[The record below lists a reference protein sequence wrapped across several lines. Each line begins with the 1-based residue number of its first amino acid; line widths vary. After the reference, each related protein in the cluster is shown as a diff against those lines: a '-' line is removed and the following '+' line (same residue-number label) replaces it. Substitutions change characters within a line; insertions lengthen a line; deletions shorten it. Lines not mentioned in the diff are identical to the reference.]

1 MYCPDCRQ
9 ERLGQFHQCALCGT
23 AMTSRPRSELD
34 AELAH
39 VHFLLSELTR
49 WDATEVPPNVRRFLS
64 ERYERQARIL
74 LSVLAESPAPVTAS
88 RVEPP
93 RTEGGAAAAGGGA
106 PSRPGEWPA
115 VVPDVDGVHAGATVL
130 PVEPAAVAAEA
141 GWRSSEAVTRDAAE
155 PFARGPGDSAAS
167 GASVVREAGGAW
179 GAEASS
185 QRSGEA
191 VKASSQRSGEAVI
204 REAGGAWGAEASS
217 QRSGEA
223 VIREADGAWGAE
235 ASVASGASVI
245 QDAHGARGVT
255 AGADV
260 AAEHPQAG
268 LSWREGDSVP
278 RADASVASGASVVRD
293 AHGVSEVT
301 PGSERPKTG
310 LPWGEGEHVPR
321 PDASVTRDAS
331 GTWSSGESA
340 SRADD
345 GHASST
351 SAAWRTEG
359 ASSASR
365 DEAKREAE
373 RAARA
378 ASTRRPGPRPSPHAR
393 VSGAGAEAH
402 PLPEDASAPSF
413 EAPQPGGPT
422 ARLVEQASSWNR
434 VWKPF
439 LYESIMWFV
448 GAFLVLSGL
457 LYFVFERWAGMSSV
471 SRSVAIFLATAGA
484 SAFFSIMGAVLG
496 RREALRGPGRIL
508 GVIGSAAAPLAGIAL
523 SPTGFGDGNLGPW
536 WLTPALL
543 VWAGVSAWFVRKPA
557 EAFDAPSRPFVQA
570 SLVASILMMGLAP
583 LAARLGGAALWLNLL
598 PCVLFF
604 LLSSRTPSS
613 SREGSALAF
622 ALAAPLYLL
631 LAYAVRLHL
640 ALVHAGTPPEA
651 GLYAPFVAFLLAS
664 AHRFRALP
672 PERATDTLSLGV
684 VSLQA
689 MCLVAAIGAP
699 PPTFFVT
706 AAVITWT
713 LLSLASGALHRL
725 PWVYPAY
732 AALYF
737 SYATSGQL
745 VPGPLKRLLDTLK
758 ASLGYPVAE
767 RLPVQYGA
775 LTALPFV
782 LAGVVLAVSRL
793 WRGER
798 TGQARD
804 VAFAEVLLRCTAVAG
819 VLFSFHGIAGPDA
832 RPALWSVLGM
842 SVVCLGTGLLVD
854 RFYLKVVGALLMLVV
869 PPLAIQVLSVEA
881 ASVVAGLLALGLSG
895 VSLVCTARTR
905 TLVAPVG
912 GLLATA
918 GFLMGLLSDFG
929 FTPMAGAVL
938 CGASMLV
945 IAWSLRNAYVVAY
958 AVLLADALVP
968 KLALQVSVTAMAF
981 SLVFVALAL
990 AVVAERGRLLRQLS
1004 GVAVFYALFG
1014 FLAGIIGTVS
1024 GLGVVML
1031 LSAGAIAVVSRT
1043 LPLARPLAVFI
1054 AAFAL
1059 LPDLGR
1065 SFSPWGGLMTPAM
1078 SMGAFILWALGS
1090 SLSAAR
1096 WGRSPSTTVA
1106 ALVAWT
1112 FPFLAVAEAKS
1123 SQENTFILA
1132 TAFAALL
1139 TARAMPAALSVGVAA
1154 LYAAIGLYATG
1165 PMALLGLA
1173 TVLAVLAVLEEV
1185 PAVLRVGAGGRRF
1198 AMAATV
1204 ASALVMAPTVVRWDD
1219 AHPAWMGLGAMVLPL
1234 LWTRATRQPFFACL
1248 GVPFAFVGFLAM
1260 GGDTPTWAFALPLLS
1275 LAVTRAV
1282 EHVPGFSTLLLRSNE
1297 VAVRNRLS
1305 LGMQVSLALLT
1316 PMVLLTS
1323 WMGPLPV
1330 YFLTASLA
1338 LMPGP
1343 MPFLRVCGAALL
1355 LITVPEARPIVT
1367 VLLLALA
1374 LAEHHVAPRLWAFF
1388 RSPPDAQ
1395 LRQVSVITALVI
1407 AALPVLEDPS
1417 PSRLAGL
1424 AGVVA
1429 ASAFLL
1435 SLRWLLV
1442 PALLGLALACVGQTQ
1457 THHFLEWRPEA
1468 GLPIVAL
1475 ALGAA
1480 VLSAFCQSGSAQ
1492 RSLNKAVERLM
1503 PGLGGT
1509 WSEPLWAGSTGVLGL
1524 LLLARLVDAGP
1535 GALAPHVALGA
1546 GAASLVLMAT
1556 RERWMANVATALLGL
1571 SLVAAVPFVW
1581 LPAVVSGAGLA
1592 LCVAGM
1598 FLDARGVR
1606 VGAALHHGGWVL
1618 ALLSLSALRDL
1629 RHIGTP
1635 LCFVFGLGAAWAV
1648 VWRRSERE
1656 AVGWLASLV
1665 AAHGVMMHL
1674 GAVYST
1680 GRGSEFILP
1689 YLGALSGLLAAL
1701 ALFVAGRE
1709 VRRGVGLGFTV
1720 VALMEVMF
1728 GLGLLGP
1735 QGDALREALV
1745 ACGALAVLLFALVRH
1760 ASREEDEPAAFL
1772 AQAVLALG
1780 YLSMRLLGMGA
1791 SPNSGDSL
1799 AALVGGALFTGLYF
1813 FVQREGSGLTVFRR
1827 PALWGAYLFPMAGLL
1842 SAPWGEPLQV
1852 AALLVGHAAHF
1863 AALASHPTR
1872 RGSASLASV
1881 VAFNVALFLVWQGTG
1896 HGEPQFYVI
1905 PAGLSLLALLRV
1917 FRGVIEQDTYARLRA
1932 VAVTV
1937 IYVAGAWKPLMFDDG
1952 GAMLLCVF
1960 LCVVGVGFGIALR
1973 IRSYVYLG
1981 TAFLVTCVAANLVRF
1996 GMRDHRVAAAS
2007 LFIMGLFV
2015 IGSMVMLSAHRAAL
2029 LQRYTRVRALLSTW
2043 EG

>member
-39 VHFLLSELTR
+39 VHFLLAELSR

-74 LSVLAESPAPVTAS
+74 LSVLAEAPAPVMAN
-88 RVEPP
+88 RVDPL
-93 RTEGGAAAAGGGA
+93 RTGDGAAVAGDGA

-115 VVPDVDGVHAGATVL
+115 VVPDAGGVHAGATVL
-130 PVEPAAVAAEA
+130 TVGPDVVASESP
-141 GWRSSEAVTRDAAE
+141 WRSSEAVTLGASEQSVQGMGDAAPRSDE
-155 PFARGPGDSAAS
+155 SVAS
-167 GASVVREAGGAW
+167 GAS
-179 GAEASS
+179 
-185 QRSGEA
+185 
-191 VKASSQRSGEAVI
+191 VI
-204 REAGGAWGAEASS
+204 REAGGAWGADASS
-217 QRSGEA
+217 HRSDESM
-223 VIREADGAWGAE
+223 IREAG
-235 ASVASGASVI
+235 
-245 QDAHGARGVT
+245 GARG
-255 AGADV
+255 
-260 AAEHPQAG
+260 
-268 LSWREGDSVP
+268 
-278 RADASVASGASVVRD
+278 ADASVASGASVIRD
-293 AHGVSEVT
+293 GHGVS
-301 PGSERPKTG
+301 PGSDEATARPKAG
-310 LPWGEGEHVPR
+310 LPWGEGEYVPR
-321 PDASVTRDAS
+321 PDASVASGASVKRDAS
-331 GTWSSGESA
+331 GTWGPGESA

-345 GHASST
+345 AHAPSASAARRSEDASS
-351 SAAWRTEG
+351 S
-359 ASSASR
+359 SR

-378 ASTRRPGPRPSPHAR
+378 ASTRRSGPRASPQAR
-393 VSGAGAEAH
+393 VSGAGAEVH

-413 EAPQPGGPT
+413 EAPQAQGPT
-422 ARLVEQASSWNR
+422 ARFVEQASSWSR

-484 SAFFSIMGAVLG
+484 SAFFSVMGAVLG

-523 SPTGFGDGNLGPW
+523 SPTGFSDDTLSGNLGPW

-543 VWAGVSAWFVRKPA
+543 VWAGIAAWFVRKPA

-604 LLSSRTPSS
+604 LLSLRSTSS
-613 SREGSALAF
+613 PREGGALAF

-631 LAYAVRLHL
+631 IAYAVRLHL

-651 GLYAPFVAFLLAS
+651 GIYAPFVAFLLAS

-672 PERATDTLSLGV
+672 AERATDTLSLGV
-684 VSLQA
+684 VSLQV

-713 LLSLASGALHRL
+713 LLSLASGAIHRL

-745 VPGPLKRLLDTLK
+745 VPGPLRRLLDALK

-819 VLFSFHGIAGPDA
+819 VLFSFYGIAGPDA
-832 RPALWSVLGM
+832 RPGFWSVLGM

-854 RFYLKVVGALLMLVV
+854 RFHLKVVGALLMLVV

-895 VSLVCTARTR
+895 VSLLCTRRTR
-905 TLVAPVG
+905 TLVSPVG

-918 GFLMGLLSDFG
+918 GFVMGLFSDFG

-945 IAWSLRNAYVVAY
+945 IAWSLRNEFVVAY
-958 AVLLADALVP
+958 AVLLAAALVP

-1031 LSAGAIAVVSRT
+1031 LSAGAIAVVSRAF
-1043 LPLARPLAVFI
+1043 PLARPLAVFI

-1059 LPDLGR
+1059 LPDMGR

-1123 SQENTFILA
+1123 WQESSFILA

-1154 LYAAIGLYATG
+1154 LYAACGLYSTG

-1185 PAVLRVGAGGRRF
+1185 PAVLRVGAGGRRY
-1198 AMAATV
+1198 AMVATV
-1204 ASALVMAPTVVRWDD
+1204 ASALVMVPTVVRWDD
-1219 AHPAWMGLGAMVLPL
+1219 AHPAWMVAGAMLLPL
-1234 LWTRATRQPFFACL
+1234 LWTRATRLPYFACL

-1260 GGDTPTWAFALPLLS
+1260 GGETPTWAYALPLWS

-1316 PMVLLTS
+1316 PVVLLTS

-1343 MPFLRVCGAALL
+1343 MPFLRVCGASLL
-1355 LITVPEARPIVT
+1355 LITVPEARPLVT

-1395 LRQVSVITALVI
+1395 LRQASVITALVI
-1407 AALPVLEDPS
+1407 GVLPVLEDPS
-1417 PSRLAGL
+1417 PSKLAGL

-1429 ASAFLL
+1429 ASALLL

-1442 PALLGLALACVGQTQ
+1442 PSLLVLSLACVGQTE
-1457 THHFLEWRPEA
+1457 TRHFLEWRPEA

-1480 VLSAFCQSGSAQ
+1480 VLSAFCQSGRVQ
-1492 RSLNKAVERLM
+1492 RSLDKGVNRLT

-1509 WSEPLWAGSTGVLGL
+1509 WSEPLWAGSAGVLGL
-1524 LLLARLVDAGP
+1524 LLLSRLVDAGP

-1546 GAASLVLMAT
+1546 GVASLVLMAT
-1556 RERWMANVATALLGL
+1556 RERWMANVATVLLGL

-1581 LPAVVSGAGLA
+1581 LPSAVSGAGLA

-1598 FLDARGVR
+1598 VLDARGVR

-1635 LCFVFGLGAAWAV
+1635 LCFLFGLGSAWAV

-1689 YLGALSGLLAAL
+1689 YLGALSALLAAL

-1745 ACGALAVLLFALVRH
+1745 ACGALVVLLVALVRH

-1780 YLSMRLLGMGA
+1780 YLSMRMLGMGA
-1791 SPNSGDSL
+1791 HPNSGDSL

-1917 FRGVIEQDTYARLRA
+1917 FRGAIEQDTYARLRA

-1937 IYVAGAWKPLMFDDG
+1937 IYVAGAWKPLMFNDG

-2007 LFIMGLFV
+2007 LFLMGLFV

>member
-39 VHFLLSELTR
+39 VHFLLSELSR

-74 LSVLAESPAPVTAS
+74 LSVLAESPAPAN
-88 RVEPP
+88 RVEPL
-93 RTEGGAAAAGGGA
+93 RTAEAVAVGA
-106 PSRPGEWPA
+106 PSRPGEGPT
-115 VVPDVDGVHAGATVL
+115 VVPDEGGVHAGATVL
-130 PVEPAAVAAEA
+130 PVTATDAAASGSAHEA
-141 GWRSSEAVTRDAAE
+141 PWRSNEAVTHSVRDT
-155 PFARGPGDSAAS
+155 GDS
-167 GASVVREAGGAW
+167 
-179 GAEASS
+179 
-185 QRSGEA
+185 
-191 VKASSQRSGEAVI
+191 
-204 REAGGAWGAEASS
+204 
-217 QRSGEA
+217 
-223 VIREADGAWGAE
+223 

-245 QDAHGARGVT
+245 REAGGGW
-255 AGADV
+255 GADATAQRSGESLASGAPAGGV
-260 AAEHPQAG
+260 WGAEEAA
-268 LSWREGDSVP
+268 
-278 RADASVASGASVVRD
+278 ASGASVIRD
-293 AHGVSEVT
+293 AHGVSEVSPGSERPKAGLSWGEGASGPRSDASLANDASVIREAHDVSDVS

-310 LPWGEGEHVPR
+310 LPWGEGASVPR
-321 PDASVTRDAS
+321 PDASVASGASVMRDAS
-331 GTWSSGESA
+331 GTWGSDGSA

-345 GHASST
+345 AQGARGAAPSASGADA
-351 SAAWRTEG
+351 SAAWRAED
-359 ASSASR
+359 ASAASR

-378 ASTRRPGPRPSPHAR
+378 ESTRRPGPRVSPHAR

-413 EAPQPGGPT
+413 EAPQPRGST
-422 ARLVEQASSWNR
+422 ARFVEQASSWSR

-471 SRSVAIFLATAGA
+471 SRSMAIFLATAGA

-523 SPTGFGDGNLGPW
+523 SPTGFSDASLSGNLGPW

-543 VWAGVSAWFVRKPA
+543 VWAAIAAWFVRKPA
-557 EAFDAPSRPFVQA
+557 DAFDAPSRPFVQA
-570 SLVASILMMGLAP
+570 SLVVSILMMGLAP
-583 LAARLGGAALWLNLL
+583 VAARLGGVALWLNLV

-604 LLSSRTPSS
+604 LLSRRSASS
-613 SREGSALAF
+613 PREGAALAF

-631 LAYAVRLHL
+631 IAYAVRLHL

-651 GLYAPFVAFLLAS
+651 GIYAPLVAFLLAS

-672 PERATDTLSLGV
+672 AERAADTLSLGV
-684 VSLQA
+684 VSLQT

-745 VPGPLKRLLDTLK
+745 VPGPLRRLLDALK
-758 ASLGYPVAE
+758 ASLGYPVAD

-819 VLFSFHGIAGPDA
+819 VLFSFYGIAGPDA

-854 RFYLKVVGALLMLVV
+854 RFYLKAVGALLMLVV
-869 PPLAIQVLSVEA
+869 PALAIQVLSVEA
-881 ASVVAGLLALGLSG
+881 ASVVVGVLALGLSG

-905 TLVAPVG
+905 ALVASVG

-918 GFLMGLLSDFG
+918 GFLMGLFSDFG
-929 FTPMAGAVL
+929 FTPLAGAVL
-938 CGASMLV
+938 CGASMLL
-945 IAWSLRNAYVVAY
+945 IAWSLRNAYAVAY
-958 AVLLADALVP
+958 AVLLAAALVP

-1043 LPLARPLAVFI
+1043 FPLARPLAVFL

-1059 LPDLGR
+1059 LPDMGR

-1112 FPFLAVAEAKS
+1112 FPFFAVVEAKS
-1123 SQENTFILA
+1123 WQENSFILA

-1139 TARAMPAALSVGVAA
+1139 TARAMPAGLSVGVAA
-1154 LYAAIGLYATG
+1154 LYATSGLYSTG

-1185 PAVLRVGAGGRRF
+1185 PAVLRVGAGGRRY
-1198 AMAATV
+1198 AMVATV
-1204 ASALVMAPTVVRWDD
+1204 ASALVMVITVVRWDD
-1219 AHPAWMGLGAMVLPL
+1219 GHPAWMAAGAMVLPL
-1234 LWTRATRQPFFACL
+1234 LWTRATRLPYFACL
-1248 GVPFAFVGFLAM
+1248 GVPLCFVGFLAM
-1260 GGDTPTWAFALPLLS
+1260 GGDTPTWAYALPLLS

-1282 EHVPGFSTLLLRSNE
+1282 EHVPGFSALLLRSNE
-1297 VAVRNRLS
+1297 VEVRNRLS

-1316 PMVLLTS
+1316 PVVLLTS

-1343 MPFLRVCGAALL
+1343 MPFLRVCGASLL
-1355 LITVPEARPIVT
+1355 LIAVPEARPVVT

-1374 LAEHHVAPRLWAFF
+1374 LAEHHVAPKLWAFF

-1395 LRQVSVITALVI
+1395 LRQASVITALVI
-1407 AALPVLEDPS
+1407 GVLPVLEDPS
-1417 PSRLAGL
+1417 PTKLAGL

-1442 PALLGLALACVGQTQ
+1442 PSLLVLSLACVGRTESLQ
-1457 THHFLEWRPEA
+1457 FLEWRPEA

-1480 VLSAFCQSGSAQ
+1480 VLSAFCQSGGVQ
-1492 RSLNKAVERLM
+1492 RSLDQGVNRLT

-1509 WSEPLWAGSTGVLGL
+1509 WSEPLWAGSAGVLGL
-1524 LLLARLVDAGP
+1524 LLVSRLVDAGP

-1581 LPAVVSGAGLA
+1581 LPAAVSGAGLV
-1592 LCVAGM
+1592 LCVAGLV
-1598 FLDARGVR
+1598 LDARGVR
-1606 VGAALHHGGWVL
+1606 VGAALHHGGWVM
-1618 ALLSLSALRDL
+1618 ALLSLSALREL
-1629 RHIGTP
+1629 RHVGTP
-1635 LCFVFGLGAAWAV
+1635 MCFLFGLGAAWTV
-1648 VWRRSERE
+1648 VWRRRERE

-1665 AAHGVMMHL
+1665 AVHGVMMHL

-1689 YLGALSGLLAAL
+1689 YLGALSALLAAL

-1735 QGDALREALV
+1735 RGDALREALV

-1780 YLSMRLLGMGA
+1780 YLSMRMLGMGA
-1791 SPNSGDSL
+1791 QPNSGDSL

-1813 FVQREGSGLTVFRR
+1813 FVQREGSGLAVFRR

-1842 SAPWGEPLQV
+1842 SAPWSEPLQV

-1917 FRGVIEQDTYARLRA
+1917 FRGTLEQDTYARLRA

-2007 LFIMGLFV
+2007 LFLMGLFV